1 MATMQATAT
10 PAPRA
15 HDAPSAFDIRLD
27 LISMN
32 EWRVCDRRFPERD
45 SRCVLG
51 FIERRGYD
59 YEVLTMRAPGPVTT
73 FGSLATATLSF
84 SAE

>member
-1 MATMQATAT
+1 MHATT
-10 PAPRA
+10 PAPAA
-15 HDAPSAFDIRLD
+15 HDIRLD

-32 EWRVCDRRFPERD
+32 EWRVCDRRFPQSD

-51 FIERRGYD
+51 FIERHGFE
-59 YEVLTMRAPGPVTT
+59 YEVLTLRHPGPVQT
-73 FGSLATATLSF
+73 FGSLASATLSF

>member
-10 PAPRA
+10 P
-15 HDAPSAFDIRLD
+15 APSAFDIRLD

-32 EWRVCDRRFPERD
+32 EWRVCDRRFPQSD

-51 FIERRGYD
+51 FIERRGFD
-59 YEVLTMRAPGPVTT
+59 YEVLTLRDPGPVTM

>member
-1 MATMQATAT
+1 MHATM
-10 PAPRA
+10 PAPAA
-15 HDAPSAFDIRLD
+15 HDIRLD

-32 EWRVCDRRFPERD
+32 EWRVCDRRFPHTD
-45 SRCVLG
+45 SRSVLG
-51 FIERRGYD
+51 FIERHGYD
-59 YEVLTMRAPGPVTT
+59 YEVLTMRNPGPVTT

>member
-1 MATMQATAT
+1 MHAHTLAA
-10 PAPRA
+10 PAR
-15 HDAPSAFDIRLD
+15 HDIRLD

-51 FIERRGYD
+51 FIERRD
-59 YEVLTMRAPGPVTT
+59 FVYEATSLQSAGTVTS
-73 FGSLATATLSF
+73 FGSLASATASF
-84 SAE
+84 SGE